1 MGGGILM
8 AQLAFQFLG
17 NESIELETRIWLY
30 EHFGTSLMSIYTMF
44 ECTFTGG
51 WRWMARP
58 LIQDVHYLFAV
69 FWVSW
74 IVLVNFMTIR
84 VVGALFLKST
94 LAVAAQNDERIAMEA
109 QKKKKE
115 TAVKIEAM
123 FKAADE
129 TGDGSLGEEE
139 FEAMLEKPEVL
150 EAFEAIGL
158 DVDELMALFSV
169 LSSDDGEADYE
180 EFLNGAMAMT
190 ASAPCLDNMK
200 SAQNQLKLLSD
211 THLILSETLAIRKVL
226 GGQYGRI

>member
-1 MGGGILM
+1 
-8 AQLAFQFLG
+8 
-17 NESIELETRIWLY
+17 
-30 EHFGTSLMSIYTMF
+30 MF

-69 FWVSW
+69 FWISW

-115 TAVKIEAM
+115 TAMKIEAM
-123 FKAADE
+123 FRAADE

-150 EAFEAIGL
+150 
-158 DVDELMALFSV
+158 
-169 LSSDDGEADYE
+169 
-180 EFLNGAMAMT
+180 
-190 ASAPCLDNMK
+190 
-200 SAQNQLKLLSD
+200 
-211 THLILSETLAIRKVL
+211 
-226 GGQYGRI
+226 